1 MIAVFVNCAT
11 ILAGSIIGLL
21 FAKKIPQKVTD
32 AIQLACGLVSF
43 IMGVQMSF
51 KYQNV
56 VYLALALIFGGIVGT
71 LLDIDGKI
79 LQFGK
84 FLERIFVKKQE
95 SVGVSVGNSNPCDN
109 NGALRVGSDGEAG
122 KTHEGSF
129 FASLERVSAKAMPEP
144 SRVSGDFKGQSP
156 LGERVATNE
165 VGAQGET
172 SPSFSSGRPQKNFA
186 YAFLNASVLFCVG
199 AMAIVGSFKAGIE
212 HDYSIIF
219 LKSILDGFISIG
231 FAVAMGVGTAFS
243 IIAIFVYQGSL
254 TLLSV
259 LIAPFVSEQ
268 MIGELTGSG
277 GALIILI
284 GINLMGLKKVKTAN
298 YLPAVLFSVIFV
310 LCEPFVKGWLGL

>member
-11 ILAGSIIGLL
+11 ILLGSLIGLL
-21 FAKKIPQKVTD
+21 FAKKIQQKVTD

-56 VYLALALIFGGIVGT
+56 VYLALALILGGIVGT
-71 LLDIDGKI
+71 MLDIDGKI
-79 LQFGK
+79 LSFGK
-84 FLERIFVKKQE
+84 FLEKIFIKKSPEQE
-95 SVGVSVGNSNPCDN
+95 KTKNDIAETNS
-109 NGALRVGSDGEAG
+109 E
-122 KTHEGSF
+122 SF
-129 FASLERVSAKAMPEP
+129 
-144 SRVSGDFKGQSP
+144 
-156 LGERVATNE
+156 T
-165 VGAQGET
+165 
-172 SPSFSSGRPQKNFA
+172 SGRPKKNFA

-219 LKSILDGFISIG
+219 LKSVLDGFVSIG

-243 IIAIFVYQGSL
+243 IIAIFLYQGAL

-259 LIAPFVSEQ
+259 LIAPYVSEQ
-268 MIGELTGSG
+268 MLAELTGSG

-310 LCEPFVKGWLGL
+310 LCEPVVKNLLGI

>member
-43 IMGVQMSF
+43 IMGIQMALDY
-51 KYQNV
+51 KEQNV
-56 VYLALALIFGGIVGT
+56 VYLALALICGGIIGT

-95 SVGVSVGNSNPCDN
+95 SVGFSVGNSNPCDN
-109 NGALRVGSDGEAG
+109 NGALRGVPA
-122 KTHEGSF
+122 
-129 FASLERVSAKAMPEP
+129 
-144 SRVSGDFKGQSP
+144 
-156 LGERVATNE
+156 ERVATNE

-172 SPSFSSGRPQKNFA
+172 SPSQISRQVRNDTEFSSGRPQKNFA

-243 IIAIFVYQGSL
+243 IIAIFVYQGAL

-259 LIAPFVSEQ
+259 LIAPYVSEA
-268 MIGELTGSG
+268 MIAELTGSG

-298 YLPAVLFSVIFV
+298 YLPAVLFSVLFV
-310 LCEPFVKGWLGL
+310 LCEPVVKGWLGL